1 VWTWKFTARL
11 RPPVRASHA
20 TLIVGLL
27 GLGICCAEF
36 DTVVDPAFG
45 LPDVVVETP
54 SFSADIQPIFD
65 KRCSIGGCHSLGT
78 GQAGLILDA
87 SVSYDMLVGV
97 QSRRRPE
104 FVRVVPFDAPNSWL
118 IHMIGPDPAGR
129 FGLSRMP
136 LSSTPLTPNQI
147 ATITNWIEQGALR
160 N

>member
-1 VWTWKFTARL
+1 
-11 RPPVRASHA
+11 VRVSRVA
-20 TLIVGLL
+20 LIGGVLA
-27 GLGICCAEF
+27 LGICCAEF

-45 LPDVVVETP
+45 LPDIVVENP
-54 SFSADIQPIFD
+54 SFAMDIQPIFD
-65 KRCSIGGCHSLGT
+65 KRCSIGGCHSLAT

-87 SVSYDMLVGV
+87 SISYDMLVGV
-97 QSRRRPE
+97 RSRRRPE
-104 FVRVVPFDAPNSWL
+104 FFRVVPFDAPNSWL
-118 IHMIGPDPAGR
+118 IHMIGPDPNGR